1 MTKTI
6 TQLIWMA
13 VAVHFVVLNGMT
25 LTASLKYEKNRT
37 IAQAMAIGLSNQYQI
52 ERDDIQKILCIEPS
66 GYDNKLNTFIELV
79 KKGGEGSD
87 DPEVRNFYT
96 RYSMCSRYIR
106 RRLEVSYNKGR

>member
-1 MTKTI
+1 MGKI

-13 VAVHFVVLNGMT
+13 VAVHFVVLNSTT
-25 LTASLKYEKNRT
+25 LTANLKYEKNRT

-66 GYDNKLNTFIELV
+66 GYDNKLNTFMELI
-79 KKGGEGSD
+79 KKGGEGST

-96 RYSMCSRYIR
+96 RYQMCSRFIKR
-106 RRLEVSYNKGR
+106 RSEVSYQKSR